1 VGARSRYY
9 NQLTHLSQAQLK
21 VAERELQREVSIDYG
36 MAYVAKRRRE
46 VYEHLDSVYRN
57 FEQAAKLRYETQA
70 TSKLEYLSAQGQAQQ
85 IRLALLQA
93 RQDEQTALGNLN
105 RWLGKNTGFTT
116 DESIDRTPVDAK
128 STAVNHPV
136 LQLAEEAIKLA
147 DSKYKMERAE
157 LLPKFFVEY
166 GNQKIGSATGYYSYQ
181 IGLSIP
187 LIFGAQSGRNRSAK
201 IERDIAYQ
209 NYDLRARELNSERKA
224 LLGSYEKW
232 SSSLNY
238 YRTTALPLAHEQQQ
252 AAMQYYREGATDY
265 IGFIQN
271 MKDATQAQ
279 LDYWNCYSEYL
290 NTKFKLEYYY

>member
-1 VGARSRYY
+1 
-9 NQLTHLSQAQLK
+9 
-21 VAERELQREVSIDYG
+21 
-36 MAYVAKRRRE
+36 
-46 VYEHLDSVYRN
+46 
-57 FEQAAKLRYETQA
+57 
-70 TSKLEYLSAQGQAQQ
+70 
-85 IRLALLQA
+85 
-93 RQDEQTALGNLN
+93 
-105 RWLGKNTGFTT
+105 
-116 DESIDRTPVDAK
+116 
-128 STAVNHPV
+128 
-136 LQLAEEAIKLA
+136 
-147 DSKYKMERAE
+147 
-157 LLPKFFVEY
+157 VEY